1 MSHKRIVPRQY
12 RGQWY
17 WYGHF
22 KEHPKKDG
30 RPAEKKL
37 SDFQTHPAKKDHKGK
52 WFIPESDEV
61 LNQLMDLWFLKR
73 LEIEEDKRKNPF
85 KYQLEDLGTLE
96 QVILEYQNS
105 HYFNSRLSF
114 KKRLHR
120 ISQYRFWIKKLGKL
134 KVHEVHPGL
143 IERIKDEMRKKYKPS
158 TINDYLNALSAVYK
172 QMGKH
177 WRKNRVPL
185 IPENPILEREVVQE
199 TIDRVLT
206 LDEIQRLLDATA
218 KIEKTLDLKG
228 LDLCVNLALDT
239 GGRLREV
246 CGLKWENVD
255 LEKGWVSFVKTK
267 NKRPRTLEL
276 TPQVLKMFRDFSKV
290 RRIDNPYVFAGMK
303 NNFTEFKKPFKKAL
317 KMAGIE
323 NFTFHGLRHTFGTY
337 MALNGMQQNKISS
350 ALGHVQTRSTER
362 YLHIRPE
369 QSESAGIMETLRNAG
384 RKRAV

>member
-12 RGQWY
+12 RGQWF
-17 WYGHF
+17 WYGMF
-22 KEHPKKDG
+22 LEHPKKDG

-85 KYQLEDLGTLE
+85 KYQVQDLGNLE

-105 HYFNSRLSF
+105 NYFNSKLSNSKRKYRLNQ
-114 KKRLHR
+114 H
-120 ISQYRFWIKKLGKL
+120 QFWIQKLGKL

-143 IERIKDEMRKKYKPS
+143 IEKIKDEMRKSYKPS

-172 QMGKH
+172 QMGNH
-177 WRKNRVPL
+177 WRKNRIPL
-185 IPENPILEREVVQE
+185 IPENPILEREHVEE

-206 LDEIQRLLDATA
+206 IDEIKRLLVATS
-218 KIEKTLDLKG
+218 KIEKTLDIKG
-228 LDLCVNLALDT
+228 FDLCVNLALDT

-246 CGLKWENVD
+246 CKLKWENVD
-255 LEKGWVSFVKTK
+255 LEKGWISFLKTK

-276 TPQVLKMFRDFSKV
+276 STQVLKMFRDFSKV
-290 RRIDNPYVFAGMK
+290 RRIDNDFVFAGKAK
-303 NNFTEFKKPFKKAL
+303 NHTEFRKPFQKAL
-317 KMAGIE
+317 KMAHIE
-323 NFTFHGLRHTFGTY
+323 NFSFHGLRHTFGTY

-350 ALGHVQTRSTER
+350 AMGHVQTRSTER

-369 QSESAGIMETLRNAG
+369 QTESAGIMETLRNTG
-384 RKRAV
+384 RKQAV

>member
-12 RGQWY
+12 RRQWY

-73 LEIEEDKRKNPF
+73 MEIEEDKRKNPF

-105 HYFNSRLSF
+105 HYFNSGLSF

-206 LDEIQRLLDATA
+206 LEEINRLLDATA
-218 KIEKTLDLKG
+218 RIEKTLDLKG

-276 TPQVLKMFRDFSKV
+276 TPQVLKMFRDFSKI

-350 ALGHVQTRSTER
+350 AMGHVQTRSTER